1 MDAPDIKE
9 LYFCVSKYSIIF
21 EVMDNPGAQ
30 ANASKNFQADLN
42 YLVSKGAHTRSCE
55 GYEDLESALEQ
66 LRGILRD
73 KFPRIMFDF

>member
-1 MDAPDIKE
+1 MEPNIKE

-42 YLVSKGAHTRSCE
+42 DLVSKGAHTRSCE
-55 GYEDLESALEQ
+55 GYEDLEASLEQ
-66 LRGILRD
+66 LRQILRD